1 MSTIRYLPSANN
13 SRAQAPIDESEG
25 QEVGTCRS
33 QIELVAHDLK
43 NSMSVLLLIISSLKD
58 NQPLISESRKR
69 LLEHVLEEMNRLVDD
84 MVRLGEGRWTN
95 KSEFHR

>member
-13 SRAQAPIDESEG
+13 SRVQAPIDESEG
-25 QEVGTCRS
+25 QEVGTCRY

-43 NSMSVLLLIISSLKD
+43 NSMSVLLLVIGSLKD
-58 NQPLISESRKR
+58 NQPLITESRKR

-84 MVRLGEGRWTN
+84 MVRLGGRQVD
-95 KSEFHR
+95 K

>member
-13 SRAQAPIDESEG
+13 SRVQAPIDESAG

-43 NSMSVLLLIISSLKD
+43 NSMSVLLLVIGSLKD
-58 NQPLISESRKR
+58 NQPLITESRKR

-84 MVRLGEGRWTN
+84 MVRLGGRQVDQ
-95 KSEFHR
+95 